1 MPGGDDPQIGQQS
14 GGGAEGTR
22 PLPTRNRA
30 APFGT
35 SSQEDTLEW
44 IRKFYPGMTERQHPP
59 RGEGR
64 GESLSP
70 IGQQQPA
77 DGSLEATWNLASH
90 TYNETNK
97 HALKLGGLAESMRN
111 MRDELMTEIQFL
123 AAQGKRY
130 DQQFAPPH
138 TQVKLAGDVFRTMRG
153 ICRAP
158 ELTQANLADFDQWSD
173 EMLHTIDTA
182 RTNEPTYNRVNIEF
196 IYGNISLDLRSQAE
210 GHVPEKL
217 SNIALMK
224 PADYLKLLADLYTP
238 ADHLSTKRGEFEGRK
253 QLATE
258 SPLTYLSVMYR
269 LYNRAKYQDPA
280 FLVERYL
287 MGLLNESLKLQIVLH
302 YREVKD
308 YNTLRDAVVES
319 HSAMIKAVR
328 VGKGTP
334 PFSLAGLSQQ
344 SDVASQETS
353 LQWKRRA
360 RMGNVGTTGAEA
372 MDLTQI
378 EGPDDDPG
386 DVLFFMG
393 PDDVPL
399 RDMETKEDLEY
410 WEGEL
415 DDEQITIAE
424 LVQGNWAANRTCYHC
439 REVGHMKAQCPQ
451 RRRGNRRTE
460 RYPTA
465 RGRGMGR
472 AGRQGTE
479 TQRGRG
485 TVKTWNR
492 GTSRGRGRPFNGR
505 SPNNQT
511 GVAQITEMPDYEEN
525 ETDQPSQNPEQ
536 DF

>member
-1 MPGGDDPQIGQQS
+1 MS
-14 GGGAEGTR
+14 GGGDPHTRQTSGGGSEGTG
-22 PLPTRNRA
+22 PFPTENRSDT
-30 APFGT
+30 FGIT
-35 SSQEDTLEW
+35 SQEDTLDW
-44 IRKFYPGMTERQHPP
+44 VRRFYPGMTEQQSPPP
-59 RGEGR
+59 RGD
-64 GESLSP
+64 SMSP
-70 IGQQQPA
+70 TGQQLPPP
-77 DGSLEATWNLASH
+77 GSLEATWNLANY
-90 TYNETNK
+90 TLQETTK
-97 HALKLGGLAESMRN
+97 HKLELGGLVESVRKMRAE
-111 MRDELMTEIQFL
+111 LAGEIQFL

-182 RTNEPTYNRVNIEF
+182 RTNEPSYNRVNIEF

-217 SNIALMK
+217 TNIALMK
-224 PADYLKLLADLYTP
+224 PADYLKLLAQLYTP

-287 MGLLNESLKLQIVLH
+287 MGLLNESLKLQIVMH
-302 YREVKD
+302 HRKVSD

-360 RMGNVGTTGAEA
+360 RMGNVGSAGAEA

-386 DVLFFMG
+386 NMLFFMG
-393 PDDVPL
+393 PDDVQL
-399 RDMETKEDLEY
+399 RDMETTEDLEY

-460 RYPTA
+460 RYPTF

-472 AGRQGTE
+472 GGRQVTE

-511 GVAQITEMPDYEEN
+511 GVAQITEMPDCEEV
-525 ETDQPSQNPEQ
+525 EADQPSQNPER

>member
-1 MPGGDDPQIGQQS
+1 MPGGDNPPTRQTT
-14 GGGAEGTR
+14 GGGAA
-22 PLPTRNRA
+22 TRNSS

-35 SSQEDTLEW
+35 SSQEETLEW
-44 IRKFYPGMTERQHPP
+44 VRNFFPRMANPQPPP
-59 RGEGR
+59 REQ
-64 GESLSP
+64 SISP
-70 IGQQQPA
+70 IGHQQPPA
-77 DGSLEATWNLASH
+77 QTLEEVWNLANH
-90 TYNETNK
+90 LYNRSNE
-97 HALKLGGLAESMRN
+97 HAQRMGGLAESMQTL
-111 MRDELMTEIQFL
+111 RDELMSEIQSL

-217 SNIALMK
+217 SNIALTK

-269 LYNRAKYQDPA
+269 LYTRAKYQDPA

-287 MGLLNESLKLQIVLH
+287 MGLLNESLKLQIVMH
-302 YREVKD
+302 HRKVND

-378 EGPDDDPG
+378 EGPQRGAGRGVVLHGSRRCPDTRYGDDGRPRILG
-386 DVLFFMG
+386 
-393 PDDVPL
+393 
-399 RDMETKEDLEY
+399 
-410 WEGEL
+410 
-415 DDEQITIAE
+415 
-424 LVQGNWAANRTCYHC
+424 
-439 REVGHMKAQCPQ
+439 
-451 RRRGNRRTE
+451 RRT
-460 RYPTA
+460 
-465 RGRGMGR
+465 
-472 AGRQGTE
+472 
-479 TQRGRG
+479 
-485 TVKTWNR
+485 
-492 GTSRGRGRPFNGR
+492 
-505 SPNNQT
+505 
-511 GVAQITEMPDYEEN
+511 
-525 ETDQPSQNPEQ
+525 
-536 DF
+536 

>member
-1 MPGGDDPQIGQQS
+1 MPGGDNPPTRQTT
-14 GGGAEGTR
+14 GGGAA
-22 PLPTRNRA
+22 TRNSGA
-30 APFGT
+30 LFGT
-35 SSQEDTLEW
+35 SSQEETLEW
-44 IRKFYPGMTERQHPP
+44 VRNFFP
-59 RGEGR
+59 RMANPQPTPREQ
-64 GESLSP
+64 SISP
-70 IGQQQPA
+70 IGHQQPQQPPA
-77 DGSLEATWNLASH
+77 QTLEEVWSLANHL
-90 TYNETNK
+90 YNRSNE
-97 HALKLGGLAESMRN
+97 HGQRLGGLAESMQTL
-111 MRDELMTEIQFL
+111 RDELMSEIQSL

-217 SNIALMK
+217 PNIALTK
-224 PADYLKLLADLYTP
+224 PAAYLKLLADLYTP

-269 LYNRAKYQDPA
+269 LYTRAKYQDPA

-287 MGLLNESLKLQIVLH
+287 MGLLNESLKLQIVMH
-302 YREVKD
+302 HRKVND

-378 EGPDDDPG
+378 EGPDEELG
-386 DVLFFMG
+386 EVLFFMG
-393 PDDVPL
+393 PDDVPI
-399 RDMETKEDLEY
+399 REMETTEDLEY

-415 DDEQITIAE
+415 DEEQITIAE
-424 LVQGNWAANRTCYHC
+424 LVQGNRAANRTCYHC

-451 RRRGNRRTE
+451 RRSGNRRVG
-460 RYPTA
+460 RYPTV
-465 RGRGMGR
+465 RGRG
-472 AGRQGTE
+472 AGRPGTE
-479 TQRGRG
+479 FQRGRG
-485 TVKTWNR
+485 VVKAWSR
-492 GTSRGRGRPFNGR
+492 GTSRGRGRPFDGR

-525 ETDQPSQNPEQ
+525 EVDQPSQNPER

>member
-1 MPGGDDPQIGQQS
+1 MPGGDDPHTRQTA

-22 PLPTRNRA
+22 PFPTRNSSV
-30 APFGT
+30 PFGT
-35 SSQEDTLEW
+35 SSQEETLEW
-44 IRKFYPGMTERQHPP
+44 VRNFFPGMTDPQSPTRE
-59 RGEGR
+59 
-64 GESLSP
+64 ESLSP
-70 IGQQQPA
+70 TGHQQPA
-77 DGSLEATWNLASH
+77 QTLEGVWNLASH
-90 TYNETNK
+90 VYNKSNE
-97 HALKLGGLAESMRN
+97 HGLRLGGLAESMRT
-111 MRDELMTEIQFL
+111 MRDELMNEIQCL
-123 AAQGKRY
+123 ATQGKRY

-138 TQVKLAGDVFRTMRG
+138 THVKLAGDVFRTMRG

-224 PADYLKLLADLYTP
+224 PVDYLKLLADLYTP

-287 MGLLNESLKLQIVLH
+287 MGLLNESLKLQIVMH
-302 YREVKD
+302 HRKVND
-308 YNTLRDAVVES
+308 YSTLRDAVVES

-386 DVLFFMG
+386 EVLFFMG

-399 RDMETKEDLEY
+399 RDMETTEDLEY

-415 DDEQITIAE
+415 DEEQITIAE

-460 RYPTA
+460 RYPTV

-479 TQRGRG
+479 SQRGRG
-485 TVKTWNR
+485 TVKTWSR

-525 ETDQPSQNPEQ
+525 EADQPSQNPER